1 MIPWCSG
8 GFFHSDQD
16 DNFIEDFD
24 LEALSSHLSWE
35 DDSISSASR
44 WGRSSESEKV
54 APSRQAP
61 SPSPLPQD
69 PLMDLEADFP
79 VGKGCEEHHFQFCFI
94 QYTC

>member
-1 MIPWCSG
+1 M
-8 GFFHSDQD
+8 FVHSDQD

-54 APSRQAP
+54 PPSGQAQQ
-61 SPSPLPQD
+61 SPSPAPQE
-69 PLMDLEADFP
+69 PQMDLEADFP
-79 VGKGCEEHHFQFCFI
+79 VGEGGEEYHFQLYFI
-94 QYTC
+94 